1 MENEA
6 LMKLTNGQIGFADD
20 TYSPIKVSIGQFY
33 GIEINDFAVT
43 VAKTA
48 LWIAESQMMKETE
61 QILHINLDFLPLKSY
76 ANIVEDNALRLDWN
90 EVIPKEKLNFIM
102 GNPPFSGTRT
112 MDKQQKEDILNV
124 FGKKWKDANSLD
136 YVACWYKIATVF
148 IQNTL
153 IKCAFVSTNSITQGE
168 QVPALWK
175 KLFEDYKIHI
185 DFAYQTFV
193 WDSEASIKAKVHC
206 VIIGFSQAKADKKRQ
221 LFIANKEYRVDNINA
236 YLKNAP
242 NVFIE
247 RHSEPICN
255 VPSIY
260 LGCSFND
267 NGNLVMTEDEKKQ
280 LLKEEPQAIKFIRPY
295 MMGKDFINRKP
306 RYCLWLVNADPTE
319 LRKCSKIIERIE
331 KVKEFR
337 LECKNPETRNS
348 ASSPTIPSI
357 MRYYNNNLETDY
369 VAIPKVSSEKRRY
382 IPMELLKAETIAGD
396 KIFLM
401 PNANLYSFGA
411 LTSNVHMAWMRA
423 FCGRLKSDY
432 SYSSTIVYNTF
443 PFPEPTEENKK
454 KIEKTAQ
461 AILDARAL
469 YPNSSLADLYDE
481 LTMPSELRKAHQEN
495 DKAVMESYGFNWR
508 KMTESDC
515 VAELMKLYEKM
526 TKDEK

>member
-193 WDSEASIKAKVHC
+193 WDSEASIKAKVHT
-206 VIIGFSQAKADKKRQ
+206 A
-221 LFIANKEYRVDNINA
+221 
-236 YLKNAP
+236 
-242 NVFIE
+242 
-247 RHSEPICN
+247 
-255 VPSIY
+255 
-260 LGCSFND
+260 
-267 NGNLVMTEDEKKQ
+267 
-280 LLKEEPQAIKFIRPY
+280 
-295 MMGKDFINRKP
+295 
-306 RYCLWLVNADPTE
+306 
-319 LRKCSKIIERIE
+319 IE
-331 KVKEFR
+331 K
-337 LECKNPETRNS
+337 
-348 ASSPTIPSI
+348 
-357 MRYYNNNLETDY
+357 
-369 VAIPKVSSEKRRY
+369 
-382 IPMELLKAETIAGD
+382 
-396 KIFLM
+396 FL
-401 PNANLYSFGA
+401 
-411 LTSNVHMAWMRA
+411 
-423 FCGRLKSDY
+423 
-432 SYSSTIVYNTF
+432 
-443 PFPEPTEENKK
+443 
-454 KIEKTAQ
+454 
-461 AILDARAL
+461 
-469 YPNSSLADLYDE
+469 
-481 LTMPSELRKAHQEN
+481 N
-495 DKAVMESYGFNWR
+495 DKTIIKEIYVKHKIYNIVL
-508 KMTESDC
+508 K
-515 VAELMKLYEKM
+515 
-526 TKDEK
+526 